1 MRKLLI
7 AIVSS
12 TLLCTALPSMAQSL
26 PGDMHVLAGGM
37 KAVQATNDKAEMV
50 STLTDMRAAAED
62 AKTHTPDTLAGK
74 ANDST
79 EVQAYHA
86 QLDKLIA
93 QIDATL
99 KQANTGD
106 LAAAKEEAKKL
117 AAIRNEGHKNF
128 R

>member
-12 TLLCTALPSMAQSL
+12 TLLCAALPSMAQSL
-26 PGDMHVLAGGM
+26 PGDMHTLAGGM
-37 KAVQATNDKAEMV
+37 SAVQAANDQAKMV
-50 STLTDMRAAAED
+50 STLTEMRAAAED
-62 AKTHTPDTLAGK
+62 AKTHTPDKLAGK
-74 ANDST
+74 ADDSA

-93 QIDATL
+93 QIDVTL
-99 KQANTGD
+99 KQANAGD

-117 AAIRNEGHKNF
+117 ADIRNEGHKNF